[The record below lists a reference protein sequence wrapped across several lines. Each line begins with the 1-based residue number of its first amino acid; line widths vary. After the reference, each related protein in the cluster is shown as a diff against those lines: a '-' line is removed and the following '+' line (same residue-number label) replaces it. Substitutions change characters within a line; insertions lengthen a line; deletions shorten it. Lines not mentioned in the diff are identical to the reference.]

1 MPRLAEVVLI
11 EGRYTDLLQQAAD
24 RARERAREREDRWQR
39 LQSRRLIERLMRQR
53 KAAGE

>member
-1 MPRLAEVVLI
+1 MPKLGDVARI
-11 EGRYTDLLQQAAD
+11 EGEYVYLLQQAAA